1 MFKGKER
8 KSFMTF
14 LLTKI
19 FLKTSIQKF
28 NDKNNPNANKKGKL
42 QLALYLFLFAYL
54 AGIII
59 FFSTQIIDSLRE
71 VNQETTFIGLIFLAV
86 LLTSAMQAIFSG
98 INLLYF
104 SKDTDAVL
112 TLPLKPYQIILAR
125 TNVLIL
131 AEYLTNLFVGILPLI
146 IYGVTLNCGPMY
158 YVTAI
163 LGVLLLPILPII
175 LVSLLMMIIM
185 SFSKITKNKNKFQMA
200 ATFIVL
206 ILVIFLS
213 IGITKLEDSNMTDEQ
228 MQQIMMQ
235 ADGMINNIK
244 GYFPTLDFAIN
255 AVTTSNMLSAIL
267 EFAKII
273 GITIVGVIIYVL
285 LAQKLYFKG
294 LIGSLYGGNSKK
306 TGKVKISQKKSSI
319 GKAYIGKEFKLLLRS
334 PIYLMQCILPALLM
348 PILMIVLLLMS
359 GGEELRMQLET
370 LTTLVGTNNAL
381 IIMGL
386 LGITQ
391 FFSIFIYVSITAIS
405 RDGSNAVFMKYI
417 PVSLYK
423 QYIYKTVPNIIIS
436 VIPLLIILG
445 VAKYLLNG
453 LKILDL
459 VIIFMVSLLMYI
471 VHSFLSLLID
481 LKRPKLQW
489 NSEYAVVKQNFNLLF
504 PMIFGFINIGIV
516 VFVNYALSAYSVYIQ
531 LGIIALIYIIAWV
544 IINAYLYKRQKNL
557 ASKII

>member
-1 MFKGKER
+1 
-8 KSFMTF
+8 MTF

-28 NDKNNPNANKKGKL
+28 NDKNNPNANKKSKL

-146 IYGVTLNCGPMY
+146 IYGVNLNCGPMY
-158 YVTAI
+158 YITAI

-175 LVSLLMMIIM
+175 LVSLLMMVIM
-185 SFSKITKNKNKFQMA
+185 SFSKITKNRNKFQMA

-206 ILVIFLS
+206 ILVILLS
-213 IGITKLEDSNMTDEQ
+213 LGITKLEDSNMTDEQ
-228 MQQIMMQ
+228 MQQ
-235 ADGMINNIK
+235 ADGMVNNIK

-255 AVTTSNMLSAIL
+255 AVTTSNIFSVIL

-273 GITIVGVIIYVL
+273 GITVIGIIVYVL

-294 LIGSLYGGNSKK
+294 LIGSLYGGNSRK
-306 TGKVKISQKKSSI
+306 TGKVKISEKKSSI
-319 GKAYIGKEFKLLLRS
+319 GKSYIGKEFKLLLRN
-334 PIYLMQCILPALLM
+334 PIYLMQCILPAVLM

-359 GGEELRMQLET
+359 GGGELKMQLET

-423 QYIYKTVPNIIIS
+423 
-436 VIPLLIILG
+436 PLLIILG

>member
-1 MFKGKER
+1 
-8 KSFMTF
+8 MTF

-28 NDKNNPNANKKGKL
+28 NDKNNPNANKKSKL

-158 YVTAI
+158 YITAI

-175 LVSLLMMIIM
+175 LVSLLMMVIM

-206 ILVIFLS
+206 ILVILLS
-213 IGITKLEDSNMTDEQ
+213 LGITKLEDSNMTDEQ

-235 ADGMINNIK
+235 ADGMVNNIK

-255 AVTTSNMLSAIL
+255 AVITSNIFSVIL

-273 GITIVGVIIYVL
+273 GITVIGIIVYVL

-294 LIGSLYGGNSKK
+294 LIGSLYGGTSRKA
-306 TGKVKISQKKSSI
+306 GKVKISEKKSSI
-319 GKAYIGKEFKLLLRS
+319 GKAYIGKEFKLLLRN
-334 PIYLMQCILPALLM
+334 PIYLMQCILPAILM

-359 GGEELRMQLET
+359 GGGELKMQLET

-381 IIMGL
+381 VIMGL
-386 LGITQ
+386 LEITQ

-423 QYIYKTVPNIIIS
+423 QYIYKTIPNIIIS
-436 VIPLLIILG
+436 LIPLLIVLG

-459 VIIFMVSLLMYI
+459 VIVFMVSLLMYI

>member
-1 MFKGKER
+1 
-8 KSFMTF
+8 MTF

-28 NDKNNPNANKKGKL
+28 NDKNNPNGNKNQKL
-42 QLALYLFLFAYL
+42 QLTLYLFLFVYL
-54 AGIII
+54 IGIVIY
-59 FFSTQIIDSLRE
+59 FSTKIINSLRE
-71 VNQETTFIGLIFLAV
+71 IEQETTFIGLIFFAV
-86 LLTSAMQAIFSG
+86 LITSAIQTIFSG

-131 AEYLTNLFVGILPLI
+131 AEYLTNLFIGVLPLV

-158 YVTAI
+158 YIKAI

-175 LVSLLMMIIM
+175 LVSLLMMVIM
-185 SFSKITKNKNKFQMA
+185 SFSKITKNKNKFQMV

-213 IGITKLEDSNMTDEQ
+213 IGITKLEESNLTDEQ
-228 MQQIMMQ
+228 MQEAMMQ
-235 ADGMINNIK
+235 ANSMINTVK

-255 AVTTSNMLSAIL
+255 AVTTSNVFSVIL
-267 EFAKII
+267 EFVKII
-273 GITIVGVIIYVL
+273 GITIVGIEVYVL

-294 LIGSLYGGNSKK
+294 LIGSLYSGTTKK
-306 TGKVKISQKKSSI
+306 GGKVKIVEKKSSV
-319 GKAYIGKEFKLLLRS
+319 GNAYVKKELKLLLRS
-334 PIYLMQCILPALLM
+334 PIFFMQCVAPAILM
-348 PILMIVLLLMS
+348 PVLIIVLLFMS
-359 GGEELRMQLET
+359 GGNELRMQLEA
-370 LTTLVGTNNAL
+370 LSNALKVNNAL
-381 IIMGL
+381 IIMGIL
-386 LGITQ
+386 AITQ

-423 QYIYKTVPNIIIS
+423 QYIYKTIPNIIIS
-436 VIPLLIILG
+436 IIPAIIVLG
-445 VAKYLLNG
+445 TAKYLISG

-459 VIIFMVSLLMYI
+459 IIIFMVSLLMYI
-471 VHSFLSLLID
+471 VQSFLSLLID

-504 PMIFGFINIGIV
+504 PMIFGFINIGIII
-516 VFVNYALSAYSVYIQ
+516 FVNYSLSAYSVYIQ
-531 LGIIALIYIIAWV
+531 LGIVTVIYIIALV
-544 IINAYLYKRQKNL
+544 IINAYLYKKQNSL

>member
-1 MFKGKER
+1 
-8 KSFMTF
+8 MTF

-86 LLTSAMQAIFSG
+86 LLTSAMQTIFSG

-175 LVSLLMMIIM
+175 LVSLLMMVIM

-235 ADGMINNIK
+235 ADGMVNNIK

-255 AVTTSNMLSAIL
+255 AVTTSNVLSAIL

-334 PIYLMQCILPALLM
+334 PIYLMQCILPAILM

-423 QYIYKTVPNIIIS
+423 QYIYKTIPNIIIS
-436 VIPLLIILG
+436 LIPLLIVLG

-531 LGIIALIYIIAWV
+531 LGITALIYIIAWAA
-544 IINAYLYKRQKNL
+544 INAYLYKKQKSL

>member
-1 MFKGKER
+1 
-8 KSFMTF
+8 
-14 LLTKI
+14 
-19 FLKTSIQKF
+19 
-28 NDKNNPNANKKGKL
+28 
-42 QLALYLFLFAYL
+42 
-54 AGIII
+54 
-59 FFSTQIIDSLRE
+59 
-71 VNQETTFIGLIFLAV
+71 
-86 LLTSAMQAIFSG
+86 
-98 INLLYF
+98 
-104 SKDTDAVL
+104 
-112 TLPLKPYQIILAR
+112 
-125 TNVLIL
+125 
-131 AEYLTNLFVGILPLI
+131 
-146 IYGVTLNCGPMY
+146 
-158 YVTAI
+158 
-163 LGVLLLPILPII
+163 
-175 LVSLLMMIIM
+175 
-185 SFSKITKNKNKFQMA
+185 
-200 ATFIVL
+200 
-206 ILVIFLS
+206 
-213 IGITKLEDSNMTDEQ
+213 
-228 MQQIMMQ
+228 
-235 ADGMINNIK
+235 
-244 GYFPTLDFAIN
+244 
-255 AVTTSNMLSAIL
+255 
-267 EFAKII
+267 
-273 GITIVGVIIYVL
+273 
-285 LAQKLYFKG
+285 
-294 LIGSLYGGNSKK
+294 
-306 TGKVKISQKKSSI
+306 
-319 GKAYIGKEFKLLLRS
+319 
-334 PIYLMQCILPALLM
+334 MQCILPALLM